1 MVQFFDSIIPGLGI
15 FVGAIWSLFMLVF
28 VLPVRFLLRFI
39 GKTKPRQPKAYI
51 SKAQVIEAEQARQAG
66 CRDVVMSYVN
76 TLGFIAR
83 EAISR
88 EEIETLIDGGINPE
102 SLSREIQSR
111 IAPIPGVMLGEH
123 SYTSVREGV
132 V

>member
-88 EEIETLIDGGINPE
+88 EEIETLIDGGINP
-102 SLSREIQSR
+102 
-111 IAPIPGVMLGEH
+111 
-123 SYTSVREGV
+123 
-132 V
+132 